1 VGPDPAPLV
10 TCDTVRMTK
19 GGAEAAARHPVDPT
33 ESPRR
38 TRKTVK
44 RTHKNGEEERD
55 VLDKKTLQVV
65 PLGGLGEIGKN
76 MTAVRQDSGI
86 VLVDAGMAFPDEE
99 TPGIDLILP
108 DFTYL
113 REHADELKGIVITH
127 GHEDHVGALPY
138 ILREFNVPVY
148 GTKLTLGLVRSKLQ
162 EFGIKRGDL
171 REIKAGD
178 TQRLGGFG
186 LEFVHVNHSIPDAVA
201 IAIRTN
207 AGLIVF
213 SGDYKVDL
221 TPIEGAPMDLGHL
234 AALGKEG
241 VLAFFGDSTNS
252 ERPGYVPSEKTVE
265 ATFEEIFEKATG
277 RIIVASFA
285 SHIHR
290 VTQVVEAAKK
300 HNRLV
305 GVLGRSMVRNV
316 GIARELGYLDLP
328 QEMLVEQRDMGRI
341 PDGDIAVL
349 MTGSQGEPLAALSRV
364 AAGTHRS
371 VEVGPGDTV
380 VIAAHPIP
388 GNERGVA
395 RTIDNLMKQGAEVHY
410 SPLESVHVSGHGA
423 QEEQKLVL
431 ALLKPRFLVPV
442 HGEFRM
448 LRHHA
453 NTAMSMGIP
462 EENIFI
468 LENGGRMEFK
478 DGKARR
484 IDNVAAGTF
493 LVDAGAIADTSESIM
508 RERQQLSGD
517 GMFVV
522 VARVSAQD
530 GQPIG
535 SPEVISRGFADPQAS
550 NGLVDDSINTVT
562 KTLER
567 TAKKRVTDAEELKK
581 EIRKDLSAFLS
592 QKARKRPII
601 LPMVVEI

>member
-1 VGPDPAPLV
+1 MDN
-10 TCDTVRMTK
+10 
-19 GGAEAAARHPVDPT
+19 E
-33 ESPRR
+33 
-38 TRKTVK
+38 
-44 RTHKNGEEERD
+44 
-55 VLDKKTLQVV
+55 TLQVV

-76 MTAVRQDSGI
+76 MTVVRQNSGI
-86 VLVDAGMAFPDEE
+86 ILVDAGMAFPDEQ

-113 REHADELKGIVITH
+113 REHSDELKGIVLTH

-138 ILREFNVPVY
+138 VLREFNVPVY

-201 IAIRTN
+201 VAIRTN

-213 SGDYKVDL
+213 SGDYKIDL
-221 TPIEGAPMDLGHL
+221 TPIDGRPTDLGHL
-234 AALGKEG
+234 SKLGGEG
-241 VLAFFGDSTNS
+241 VLAYFGDSTNS

-265 ATFEEIFEKATG
+265 ATFEKVFEKAKG

-290 VTQVVEAAKK
+290 VSQVVEAAKK
-300 HNRLV
+300 HDRLV
-305 GVLGRSMVRNV
+305 GVAGRSMVRNV

-328 QEMLVEQRDMGRI
+328 QQMLVEQRDMGRV
-341 PDGDIAVL
+341 PDSDIAIL
-349 MTGSQGEPLAALSRV
+349 MTGSQGEPLAALSRI
-364 AAGTHRS
+364 AAGTHRT

-395 RTIDNLMKQGAEVHY
+395 RTIDGLMRRGADVHY
-410 SPLESVHVSGHGA
+410 SPLEAVHVSGHGA
-423 QEEQKLVL
+423 QEEQKVVL
-431 ALLKPRFLVPV
+431 SLLKPKFLVPV

-448 LRHHA
+448 LKHHA
-453 NTAMSMGIP
+453 NTAMDMGIP

-468 LENGGRMEFK
+468 LDNGGRMEFK
-478 DGKARR
+478 DGGARR
-484 IDNVAAGTF
+484 QENVSAGMF
-493 LVDAGAIADTSESIM
+493 LVDGGGLAEGSDSVM
-508 RERQQLSGD
+508 RERQQLSED

-522 VARVSAQD
+522 VARINAQN
-530 GQPIG
+530 GQLLGP
-535 SPEVISRGFADPQAS
+535 PDVISRGFTDS
-550 NGLVDDSINTVT
+550 RTTDGLAEDSVANVT

-567 TAKKRVTDAEELKK
+567 TAKKRVIDRDELKK
-581 EIRKDLSAFLS
+581 EIRKDLSGFLS
-592 QKARKRPII
+592 QKTRKRPII
-601 LPMVVEI
+601 LPLIVEV